1 MQIEVNLVAVAQKQP
16 WVRKGCLEKQGC
28 WGWPHSTVTEG
39 PAAALDLQHCW
50 GCSQTMESLEG
61 GGQTQTLVKKGCLVM
76 QGCWDWP
83 HSMGTM
89 DQAAVEEMQHCWDC
103 SQTRG
108 NLEVE
113 VQTQPWVMKGCLVTK
128 DCYNK
133 FSNEMRN
140 RG

>member
-1 MQIEVNLVAVAQKQP
+1 M
-16 WVRKGCLEKQGC
+16 
-28 WGWPHSTVTEG
+28 
-39 PAAALDLQHCW
+39 
-50 GCSQTMESLEG
+50 
-61 GGQTQTLVKKGCLVM
+61 KGCLVM

-83 HSMGTM
+83 HSMVTV
-89 DQAAVEEMQHCWDC
+89 APAVAEEMQHCWDC

-108 NLEVE
+108 SLEVE

-128 DCYNK
+128 DCCSE